1 MLLRKYIRLFH
12 IFKRENI
19 KLFKLKMDNTFYGFI
34 PIIIYY
40 VGGLIAYAYIICY
53 WKKRDE
59 AYTYINNTTRLEDL

>member
-1 MLLRKYIRLFH
+1 
-12 IFKRENI
+12 
-19 KLFKLKMDNTFYGFI
+19 MDNTFYGFI

-59 AYTYINNTTRLEDL
+59 GYTYINNTTRLEDL